1 MESLT
6 ALKTAHVLAIVLL
19 LGSAMGLALWTWRAR
34 RAGDAAVYGRLLA
47 RPQGFLWLLMGICLV
62 SLPFTGWWLVHLVG
76 WPLGQTW
83 VLGSSLLYT
92 FGALAW
98 LWLLARVNRLR
109 SAPAVGKPQ
118 FTLAL
123 ALFSGV
129 CFIAI
134 AGLMGAKPV

>member
-1 MESLT
+1 METLT
-6 ALKTAHVLAIVLL
+6 ALKTAHILATVLL
-19 LGSAMGLALWTWRAR
+19 LASALGLAIWTWRAR

-47 RPQGFLWLLMGICLV
+47 RPQGFLWLIMALGLA

-98 LWLLARVNRLR
+98 FWLLVRVNRLR
-109 SAPAVGKPQ
+109 TEPAKGKPQ

>member
-6 ALKTAHVLAIVLL
+6 ALKVAHVLALVLL
-19 LGSAMGLALWTWRAR
+19 LGSAMGLAVWTWRAR
-34 RAGDAAVYGRLLA
+34 RGGDAAVYGRLLA
-47 RPQGFLWLLMGICLV
+47 RPQGFLWLLMGVCLA
-62 SLPFTGWWLVHLVG
+62 SLPFTGWWLVHRVG

-98 LWLLARVNRLR
+98 FWLLTRVNRLR
-109 SAPAVGKPQ
+109 TEPAKGKPQ

-129 CFIAI
+129 CFLAI
-134 AGLMGAKPV
+134 AGLMGARPV

>member
-1 MESLT
+1 MEPLT

-19 LGSAMGLALWTWRAR
+19 LGSALGLAVWTWRAR
-34 RAGDAAVYGRLLA
+34 HAGDAAVYGRLLA
-47 RPQGFLWLLMGICLV
+47 RPQGFLWLLMGLCLV
-62 SLPFTGWWLVHLVG
+62 SMPFTGWWLVHLVG

-92 FGALAW
+92 VGVLAW
-98 LWLLARVNRLR
+98 FWLLARVNRLR
-109 SAPAVGKPQ
+109 SAPGAGKLQ

-123 ALFSGV
+123 ALVSGL

>member
-1 MESLT
+1 METLT
-6 ALKTAHVLAIVLL
+6 ALKTAHILATVLL
-19 LGSAMGLALWTWRAR
+19 LASALGLAIWTWRAR

-47 RPQGFLWLLMGICLV
+47 RPQGFLWLIMALGLA

-98 LWLLARVNRLR
+98 FWLLVRVNRLR
-109 SAPAVGKPQ
+109 TEPAKGKPQ

-129 CFIAI
+129 CFIVI

>member
-1 MESLT
+1 MEPLT
-6 ALKTAHVLAIVLL
+6 ALKTAHVLATVLL
-19 LGSAMGLALWTWRAR
+19 LGSALGLAVWTWRAR
-34 RAGDAAVYGRLLA
+34 RTGDAAVGGRLLA
-47 RPQGFLWLLMGICLV
+47 RPQGFLWLSMGIGLV
-62 SLPFTGWWLVHLVG
+62 SLPFTGWWLIHLVG

-98 LWLLARVNRLR
+98 FWLLARINHLR
-109 SAPAVGKPQ
+109 SAPDAGKPR
-118 FTLAL
+118 FNLAL
-123 ALFSGV
+123 ALFSGI

>member
-6 ALKTAHVLAIVLL
+6 VLKVAHVLALVLL
-19 LGSAMGLALWTWRAR
+19 LGSALGLAIWAWRAR
-34 RAGDAAVYGRLLA
+34 RAGDTAVYGQLLA
-47 RPQGFLWLLMGICLV
+47 RPQGFAWLLMGLCLL
-62 SLPFTGWWLVHLVG
+62 SLPFTGWWLVHRVG

-109 SAPAVGKPQ
+109 SEPAKGKPQ

-134 AGLMGAKPV
+134 AGLMGARPV